1 MSIRKFYPLT
11 AIGSAIVVIF
21 LVAAMS
27 RDRWL
32 PLLKTASA
40 TEGHSQHAEDAYSD
54 HDHDHEH
61 GHNHEHQ
68 HDGHGHAE
76 HDETTSIEISAQA
89 RKNLGL
95 KTDVVKLQSYLRKIS
110 VPALVVGRPGR
121 SHVQVTAP
129 LGGRVMRIYPIK
141 GETVES
147 GQPLFDL
154 LLTHAELVRV
164 QSDFLRSI
172 AELDVVRRE
181 ITRLQS
187 VSVTGAIPGKRLLE
201 RQYEEQKIQAAI
213 DAQKQSL
220 LLHGLNK
227 EQIASI
233 VETRTLLKGLTV
245 FAPQLPKNGDAVAQ
259 ENQNGF
265 FVVRELSVEAGQYID
280 AGIPLC
286 LLTDF
291 RRLYIQG
298 RAFEQ
303 DAEDL
308 VGAATEGLPV
318 SATLENN
325 SSRTQAIEG
334 LKITYVENEVE
345 LDSRALRFYVD
356 LANKVVLESRTRD
369 GHRFTTWRYKPGQR
383 MQLHVPVERWEDRI
397 VLPVDA
403 VAKEGVEYFVFQQN
417 GDHFDRVS
425 VHVEYQ
431 DQFWVV
437 VANDGAIFPGDTIA
451 MSDAQQLQIAM
462 KNKAGSGVDPHAGH
476 HH

>member
-1 MSIRKFYPLT
+1 MPTRKLHSRLP
-11 AIGSAIVVIF
+11 IGSTGIMI
-21 LVAAMS
+21 LVAVALIALIAVVL
-27 RDRWL
+27 RKRWL
-32 PLLKTASA
+32 PATGQASSA
-40 TEGHSQHAEDAYSD
+40 TSEESGHAG
-54 HDHDHEH
+54 HDHGGHDH
-61 GHNHEHQ
+61 GHK
-68 HDGHGHAE
+68 HDGHDHAK

-95 KTDVVKLQSYLRKIS
+95 ETGAIKLQAYMRKIS

-129 LGGRVMRIYPIK
+129 LGGRVTRIYPIK

-187 VSVTGAIPGKRLLE
+187 VTVAGAIPGKRLLE
-201 RQYEEQKIQAAI
+201 RKYEEQKTQASI
-213 DAQKQSL
+213 DAQRQSL
-220 LLHGLNK
+220 LLHGLNDQ
-227 EQIASI
+227 QITSI

-245 FAPQLPKNGDAVAQ
+245 FAPSLPKNGDAEAG
-259 ENQNGF
+259 ENQAGS
-265 FVVRELSVEAGQYID
+265 FVVRELSVNAGQYVD

-303 DAEDL
+303 DAEEL
-308 VGAATEGLPV
+308 VHAATIGLPIT
-318 SATLENN
+318 ATPENN
-325 SSRTQAIEG
+325 FTQAQAIEG

-345 LDSRALRFYVD
+345 RDSRALRFYVD
-356 LANKVVLESRTRD
+356 LENEVVLESRTSE

-417 GDHFDRVS
+417 GDHFDRIS
-425 VHVEYQ
+425 VHVEHQ

-437 VANDGAIFPGDTIA
+437 VANDGAIYPGDTVA
-451 MSDAQQLQIAM
+451 MTDAHQLQIAL
-462 KNKAGSGVDPHAGH
+462 KNKSGGGVDPHAGH
-476 HH
+476 NH